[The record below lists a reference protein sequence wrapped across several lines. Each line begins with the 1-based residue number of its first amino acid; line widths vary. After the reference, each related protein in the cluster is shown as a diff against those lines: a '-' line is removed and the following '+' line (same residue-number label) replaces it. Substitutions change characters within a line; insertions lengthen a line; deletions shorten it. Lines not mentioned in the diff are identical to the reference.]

1 MVTRRDAS
9 TQRQIDFVAI
19 FIAKS
24 INYMTTLKTLKFEKE
39 KNTMIKAT
47 QTHHGQ
53 YRPYG
58 DSYDVWMVEADEEME
73 FDDVLAWCREN
84 LIGGSMVPLRNDFL
98 RRYRND
104 KTFAMGDYFSGYV
117 ELHQYPDK
125 TWKFEKVVPYAD

>member
-1 MVTRRDAS
+1 
-9 TQRQIDFVAI
+9 
-19 FIAKS
+19 
-24 INYMTTLKTLKFEKE
+24 
-39 KNTMIKAT
+39 MIKAT

-73 FDDVLAWCREN
+73 FDEVLAWCREH

-98 RRYRND
+98 QRYRKD
-104 KTFAMGDYFSGYV
+104 KSFTWNDYFKGYV
-117 ELHQYPDK
+117 DLHPYPEK